1 MTDNNLRIIRHRK
14 NDRKLKRKLE
24 IFLFDTHIA
33 GTTYVE
39 DIDKLAKKLNI
50 GDRLEFE
57 REEDNYYDFQA
68 IKVINKDGHKLGY
81 VPQRDNVI
89 FARLIDHGKVLFAR
103 IRKIELKGKW
113 YKIDISIFLEEGWD
127 FNEDTNS

>member
-1 MTDNNLRIIRHRK
+1 MDDNNLRIIRHRK
-14 NDRKLKRKLE
+14 NDIKIKRKLE

-33 GTTYVE
+33 GTTYIE
-39 DIDKLAKKLNI
+39 DIYTIVETLNI

-57 REEDNYYDFQA
+57 REEDNYYDLQA
-68 IKVINKDGHKLGY
+68 IKIINKHGHKLGY
-81 VPQRDNVI
+81 VPQKDNVI

-103 IRKIELKGKW
+103 VRKIELKGKC